1 MRWLRRRGSTSS
13 TSESSG
19 KRGRSQ
25 DRRYLED
32 FIATRHG
39 VEAYVEPQT
48 AVTSATVVLVAADG
62 EWTRRP
68 VPDAATAFAWAHKLG
83 IPCYDVN
90 LLGYPKRMREW
101 NGGAALPD

>member
-1 MRWLRRRGSTSS
+1 MKWLRRRGSALSK
-13 TSESSG
+13 SESSG

-25 DRRYLED
+25 DRRYLEE
-32 FIATRHG
+32 FIATRRG

-48 AVTSATVVLVAADG
+48 AVTSATVVLVATDG

-68 VPDAATAFAWAHKLG
+68 VPDAATAFAWANKLG

-101 NGGAALPD
+101 NGGARNPE

>member
-1 MRWLRRRGSTSS
+1 MKWLRRRGAGD
-13 TSESSG
+13 SG
-19 KRGRSQ
+19 ARPGKAGHSKRGKSE
-25 DRRYLED
+25 DRKYLEE
-32 FIATRHG
+32 FVASRRG

-48 AVTSATVVLVAADG
+48 AVRAASVVLVAADG

-68 VPDAATAFAWAHKLG
+68 VPDAATAFEWAHRLG

-101 NGGAALPD
+101 NGGV